1 MLVRIPSFIICFH
14 CGFDNK
20 DLDPSPNVSEVIFY
34 STLFVKQSF
43 LDLEALITPHRFLE
57 GWGEEVRIAQ
67 LHTLNEAVLRY
78 YGLFS
83 EMPTM

>member
-1 MLVRIPSFIICFH
+1 MPRMRSSVQHYL
-14 CGFDNK
+14 K
-20 DLDPSPNVSEVIFY
+20 
-34 STLFVKQSF
+34 KQSF
-43 LDLEALITPHRFLE
+43 PDLEVLITSHRFLE

-67 LHTLNEAVLRY
+67 LHTLNEAVLRC